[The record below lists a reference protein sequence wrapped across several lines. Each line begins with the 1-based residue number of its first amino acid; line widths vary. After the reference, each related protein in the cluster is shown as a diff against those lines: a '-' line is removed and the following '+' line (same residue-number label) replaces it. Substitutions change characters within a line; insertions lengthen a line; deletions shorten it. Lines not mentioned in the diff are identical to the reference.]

1 MRLVSRNSL
10 RSVACARRAFQL
22 LSGWHVR
29 ELPVAAAQGGASQ
42 EVIAVHAALETRDEN
57 GRDFEFLKLG
67 NKRGYKRGERI
78 CTINIFKEL
87 PGQRLPGINP
97 MKKLLLTGIAALFL
111 ATGTQSAQ
119 ALPKCTSKLECD
131 ARALNRARNDSRFVE
146 CRTSFIAKAIA
157 RGDQRMQR
165 IANEYERRGGG
176 VGRGVDA
183 ANSLRD
189 NLDWQWAGA
198 RASRA
203 CARYAK

>member
-1 MRLVSRNSL
+1 MELLRLQNNPLVRLVSRNSL

-87 PGQRLPGINP
+87 PGQRLP
-97 MKKLLLTGIAALFL
+97 
-111 ATGTQSAQ
+111 
-119 ALPKCTSKLECD
+119 
-131 ARALNRARNDSRFVE
+131 
-146 CRTSFIAKAIA
+146 
-157 RGDQRMQR
+157 
-165 IANEYERRGGG
+165 
-176 VGRGVDA
+176 
-183 ANSLRD
+183 
-189 NLDWQWAGA
+189 
-198 RASRA
+198 
-203 CARYAK
+203 